1 MDHTGP
7 VQTTD
12 RGTTTGL
19 LLAAGAGRRMGMP
32 KALVATDGVPWVRRA
47 AQVLLDGGCPTV
59 VVVLGAAE
67 REAREALAGVG
78 PNVEVVLCPAW
89 ERGMG
94 ESLRRGITILQE
106 RSAPAALVH
115 LVDLPDVGAAVVRRL
130 LQAARGR
137 EVLARAGYDGVPG
150 HPVLIGGDH
159 FAGVAEL
166 AAGDSGAREYL
177 RRHRPTIVECG
188 DLAGGQDVDRLSH
201 R

>member
-1 MDHTGP
+1 MGHTGP
-7 VQTTD
+7 VQTSEPVTV
-12 RGTTTGL
+12 TGL

-47 AQVLLDGGCPTV
+47 AEVLLDGGCTDV

-78 PNVEVVLCPAW
+78 PNVEVVVCPTW

-94 ESLRRGITILQE
+94 ESLRTGIAVLQE
-106 RSAPAALVH
+106 RSAWAALVH
-115 LVDLPDVGAAVVRRL
+115 LVDLPDVGPAVVRRL
-130 LQAARGR
+130 LAAATGR
-137 EVLARAGYDGVPG
+137 HALARAGYAGVPG
-150 HPVLIGGDH
+150 HPVLIGSDH
-159 FAGVAEL
+159 FAGVAAL

-177 RRHRPTIVECG
+177 RRHRPTVVECG
-188 DLAGGQDVDRLSH
+188 DLAGGQDVDRLPH